1 MKNLTKITINKTYFC
16 TDNSFIYYTFGQD
29 GDNKDYIITDD
40 NIEYLR
46 EYIDD
51 YIEEYGDNGLREIL
65 SLIENELEK
74 VNKIQFIRA

>member
-1 MKNLTKITINKTYFC
+1 MKNLTKNTITKTYFS
-16 TDNSFIYYTFGQD
+16 TNNSFIYHMFALD
-29 GDNKDYIITDD
+29 GDGKDYIITDD

-65 SLIENELEK
+65 SLIEKELEK
-74 VNKIQFIRA
+74 VNEIQFVRA

>member
-1 MKNLTKITINKTYFC
+1 MKNLTKTTINKTYFY
-16 TDNSFIYYTFGQD
+16 TDNSFIYYTFGKD
-29 GDNKDYIITDD
+29 GDDKDYIITDD

-65 SLIENELEK
+65 LLIENELEK
-74 VNKIQFIRA
+74 VNEIQFVRA